1 MEKQT
6 EMSKDS
12 TLWLS
17 FWVKYNLMNKQKTVT
32 IEKRTNVL
40 AKAEKSLWSSY
51 RNRKPP
57 KAPTDGM
64 YFLLW
69 ASERILSVL

>member
-1 MEKQT
+1 
-6 EMSKDS
+6 
-12 TLWLS
+12 
-17 FWVKYNLMNKQKTVT
+17 MNKQKTVN

-40 AKAEKSLWSSY
+40 AKAEKRDYGAPIERESH
-51 RNRKPP
+51 PVP

-69 ASERILSVL
+69 GSERILSVL